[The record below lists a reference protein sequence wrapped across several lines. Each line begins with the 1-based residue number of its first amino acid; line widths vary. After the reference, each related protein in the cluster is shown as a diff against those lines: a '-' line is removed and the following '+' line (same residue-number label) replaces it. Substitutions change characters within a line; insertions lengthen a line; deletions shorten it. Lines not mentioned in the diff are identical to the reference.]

1 MQCITTKYSAIYI
14 KLGNWWHILS
24 SYFFVYI
31 MQVYFFMFFVIRFFC
46 RLDLVGFSP
55 RISKNRLKKNIK
67 SIGKATFCTFLNFA
81 YFRSYL
87 QTKETAWKAR
97 WRNIF
102 GTKNAIKFVR
112 QIFGKLP
119 LGSNKLKVWWPYHWH
134 LKVKGCWISR
144 KSWWLFRNMVT
155 LELKMLSTC
164 LILW

>member
-1 MQCITTKYSAIYI
+1 MTYVVIT
-14 KLGNWWHILS
+14 
-24 SYFFVYI
+24 FFCLYHASIFLHVFCYP
-31 MQVYFFMFFVIRFFC
+31 FFC

-119 LGSNKLKVWWPYHWH
+119 LGSNTLKVWWPYHWH
-134 LKVKGCWISR
+134 LKIKDCWIFR
-144 KSWWLFRNMVT
+144 KSWWLFRNIVT
-155 LELKMLSTC
+155 LELKMLNTCLTC